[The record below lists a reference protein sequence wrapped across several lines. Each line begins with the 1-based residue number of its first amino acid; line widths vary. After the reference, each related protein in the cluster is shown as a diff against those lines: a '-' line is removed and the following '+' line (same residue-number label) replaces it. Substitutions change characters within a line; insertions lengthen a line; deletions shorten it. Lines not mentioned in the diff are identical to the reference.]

1 MQKDA
6 MASRPPRPRRRESRL
21 HAAGG
26 KALTVG
32 HQSPRSLV
40 PSTAITTAPVEG
52 VINAPSGG
60 HTISRSF
67 SRTSSRLQPS
77 DRCDSRGTFEYTSES
92 ESEIDFGPFG
102 LIPSDVENFEQLHSA
117 TAPRQSYSDRS
128 GTPSLFARSE
138 GDSDFIVESEASYDP
153 FNPPPV
159 NGHQVPPG
167 CINPSWNYPPEK
179 LDQLRAEIARRIKN
193 GTFNPNP
200 SQPSTPMPP
209 PAAPAVRAGPAPVT
223 PPAAPEPSR
232 SAHRSPR
239 VRTGSRQ
246 TDPRLSPPLQ
256 GPPSPTPSQ
265 KHGFQQQEARIADL
279 QQENTALRL
288 KLADIERQ
296 QSPRARGLNTFTPP
310 TADSDPRRGVLD
322 SAVGGMDGSESDGNS
337 MALSRQELA
346 ALRKQVG
353 ALTQENAQ
361 LADDRLALQSQVTSL
376 STEVTTLK
384 GRLQVTEADHSKAVG
399 EYHRTLIDNQE
410 IKVQLAQAEQQ
421 CDEVRQNYDCLQRR
435 YESLLA
441 SRPLPSSPPFAHQ
454 PDHSARPLS
463 LRSSPAP
470 SVTETL
476 YSHRPRRSSVVHAGP
491 IPAASMQPLT
501 GVASNHSSETLLN
514 GHPDARFNYRSEPFS
529 PSYGYS
535 NQPISTLTSPLA
547 AHRASVPFP
556 YMTSPQVTSPR
567 ARYGLGPLA
576 GGGSESS
583 RPRGLTDAS
592 SHSRPDDWELARAN
606 LERVNHQLHSELQ
619 ASQQLIQDKSKEI
632 DGLRIQLNMAVG
644 SLKDAE
650 LNYQHRLVQLQ
661 ADLNSTSQGK
671 GALADENTSLR
682 LLYEDTKRLVA
693 EKDEAYCEAQ
703 TIADRLREELSL
715 KDRMLTKYHLADD
728 DGYHLGQTST
738 AEGTKELFRLNQR
751 LHNELDIKQLELT
764 YQQKRI
770 MSLYEGVNKRND
782 EIRYLRDKGK
792 RYLTTIQTLLTNC
805 ERVAQ
810 LGPKVQHTLSYVT
823 PPRSH
828 SKA

>member
-1 MQKDA
+1 MQKGA
-6 MASRPPRPRRRESRL
+6 VASRPPRPRRRESRL

-26 KALTVG
+26 KALTVA

-40 PSTAITTAPVEG
+40 PSTAVTTAPVEG
-52 VINAPSGG
+52 VINAPSAG
-60 HTISRSF
+60 HTIPRSF

-102 LIPSDVENFEQLHSA
+102 LIPSDVENFEQLHWA

-138 GDSDFIVESEASYDP
+138 GDSDFVVESEASYDP

-159 NGHQVPPG
+159 NGHLVPPG

-209 PAAPAVRAGPAPVT
+209 PSAPAASAGPTPVT
-223 PPAAPEPSR
+223 PPAVPETTRP
-232 SAHRSPR
+232 AHRSPR
-239 VRTGSRQ
+239 VRTGSRH
-246 TDPRLSPPLQ
+246 TDPRLSPPIQ
-256 GPPSPTPSQ
+256 DPPSPTPSQ
-265 KHGFQQQEARIADL
+265 KQGFQQQEARIADL

-296 QSPRARGLNTFTPP
+296 HAPRSQGLDTFTPP
-310 TADSDPRRGVLD
+310 TADSEPKHGVLG
-322 SAVGGMDGSESDGNS
+322 SAVGGLDGSESEENATGS
-337 MALSRQELA
+337 SRQELVV
-346 ALRKQVG
+346 LQQQVE
-353 ALTQENAQ
+353 ALTRENVQ
-361 LADDRLALQSQVTSL
+361 LTKDRQALQSQMVSFT
-376 STEVTTLK
+376 TEVTTLK
-384 GRLQVTEADHSKAVG
+384 GKLQATAADHSKAVG
-399 EYHRTLIDNQE
+399 EYHRALLDNQE
-410 IKVQLAQAEQQ
+410 IKAQLAQAEQR
-421 CDEVRQNYDCLQRR
+421 CDEVQQNYDCLQQR
-435 YESLLA
+435 YDHLVA
-441 SRPLPSSPPFAHQ
+441 SRPPPVSPPFANQ
-454 PDHSARPLS
+454 SDHPARPLS

-476 YSHRPRRSSVVHAGP
+476 YSHIPRRSSVVHGGP
-491 IPAASMQPLT
+491 IPTTVMQSLT

-514 GHPDARFNYRSEPFS
+514 GHPDARSNYRPEPFS
-529 PSYGYS
+529 PSYGYT
-535 NQPISTLTSPLA
+535 NQPISTLPSPLA

-567 ARYGLGPLA
+567 AHYGLGPLV
-576 GGGSESS
+576 GGGSESA

-592 SHSRPDDWELARAN
+592 SHSRPDDWELARNN
-606 LERVNHQLHSELQ
+606 LERANHQLHSELQ

-632 DGLRIQLNMAVG
+632 DGLKIQLNMAVG
-644 SLKDAE
+644 SLKEAE

-661 ADLNSTSQGK
+661 SDLNSTSQGK
-671 GALADENTSLR
+671 GALADENSSLR
-682 LLYEDTKRLVA
+682 LLYEDAKRLVT
-693 EKDEAYCEAQ
+693 EKDEAYREAQ

-728 DGYHLGQTST
+728 EGSHLGQTLASD
-738 AEGTKELFRLNQR
+738 GTKELFRLNQR

-770 MSLYEGVNKRND
+770 MSLYEGVSKRND

-828 SKA
+828 PKT